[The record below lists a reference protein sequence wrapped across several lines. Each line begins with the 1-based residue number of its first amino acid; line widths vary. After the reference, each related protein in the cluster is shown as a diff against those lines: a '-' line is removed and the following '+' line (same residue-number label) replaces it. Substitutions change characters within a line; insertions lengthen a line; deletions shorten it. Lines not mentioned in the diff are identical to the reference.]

1 LRVVTKLARSWRI
14 CVLFR
19 YAILRSILRMASLRK
34 KIDTERRVRDWL
46 DENGV
51 PQPGS
56 VEYGYHCIRL
66 FWHDSKTVL
75 VVDIDKPAEDGLDL
89 YLKDLE
95 AGGN

>member
-1 LRVVTKLARSWRI
+1 MTKLAQIWRV

-19 YAILRSILRMASLRK
+19 YGILRSILSMASLRQ

-46 DENGV
+46 DDNGV

-75 VVDIDKPAEDGLDL
+75 VVDIDKAPEDGLGL

-95 AGGN
+95 AGGD